1 MPLLCINY
9 IFIILKNLTMV
20 KKLLFAFTVFLS
32 TTQIQAQ
39 SEETRE
45 LNCYNKWS
53 IKFEQRGADE
63 VEDGIYTDVIITSRV
78 GAKASC
84 WSGKAEVRKKK
95 LVKFYI
101 IKEDNTE
108 EEVTRTWKKDY
119 DNKDVDIINGISETM
134 LTVHNEMI
142 NVLWPKKIKAKKAAA
157 RQAPEP
163 TDD

>member
-1 MPLLCINY
+1 MIKKILLA
-9 IFIILKNLTMV
+9 
-20 KKLLFAFTVFLS
+20 FAVSLSFTQV
-32 TTQIQAQ
+32 QAQ
-39 SEETRE
+39 ADEPRE

-63 VEDGIYTDVIITSRV
+63 VADGVYEDVIITSRI
-78 GAKASC
+78 GAKANC
-84 WSGKAEVRKKK
+84 YSGKAEVRKNK

-101 IKEDNTE
+101 IKEDNTY
-108 EEVTRTWKKDY
+108 EEVTRTWKKEF

-157 RQAPEP
+157 RIAPDP

>member
-1 MPLLCINY
+1 MI
-9 IFIILKNLTMV
+9 
-20 KKLLFAFTVFLS
+20 KKLLLAFTIS
-32 TTQIQAQ
+32 TTAIQVQ
-39 SEETRE
+39 SQTDEPRE

-63 VEDGIYTDVIITSRV
+63 VEDGIYNDVIITSRV
-78 GAKASC
+78 GAKANC

-108 EEVTRTWKKDY
+108 EEVTRTWKKEF
-119 DNKDVDIINGISETM
+119 DNKDIDIINGISETM

-157 RQAPEP
+157 KKAPEP

>member
-1 MPLLCINY
+1 MIKKILLA
-9 IFIILKNLTMV
+9 
-20 KKLLFAFTVFLS
+20 FAVSLS
-32 TTQIQAQ
+32 VTSVQAQ
-39 SEETRE
+39 TEEPRE

-63 VEDGIYTDVIITSRV
+63 VEDGIYNDVIITSRI
-78 GAKASC
+78 GAKANC

-108 EEVTRTWKKDY
+108 EEVTRTWKKEY

-142 NVLWPKKIKAKKAAA
+142 NVLWPKKIKPKKAAA
-157 RQAPEP
+157 KQAPEP

>member
-1 MPLLCINY
+1 MIKKILLA
-9 IFIILKNLTMV
+9 
-20 KKLLFAFTVFLS
+20 FAVSLS
-32 TTQIQAQ
+32 VSQVQAQ
-39 SEETRE
+39 SDESRE

-63 VEDGIYTDVIITSRV
+63 VADGVYEDVIITSRI
-78 GAKASC
+78 GAKANC
-84 WSGKAEVRKKK
+84 YSGKAEVRKGK

-101 IKEDNTE
+101 IKEDNTY
-108 EEVTRTWKKDY
+108 EEVTRTWKKEF

-157 RQAPEP
+157 KIAPDP

>member
-1 MPLLCINY
+1 MSLNTINY
-9 IFIILKNLTMV
+9 IFITQKKLKMI
-20 KKLLFAFTVFLS
+20 KKLLLAFTVLL
-32 TTQIQAQ
+32 TGTQIQAQ
-39 SEETRE
+39 TEETRE

-53 IKFEQRGADE
+53 IKFEQRGADD
-63 VEDGIYTDVIITSRV
+63 VEDGVYNDVIITSRV

-108 EEVTRTWKKDY
+108 EEVTRTWKKEF

-157 RQAPEP
+157 KKAPEP